1 MFDKLSS
8 YLKSKKEIEEMIK
21 NIITSSKCAYNRERL
36 ENLSPAKLLELFN
49 RSHTDTKYLHEK
61 DVLISGK
68 STVTNQNYFILHVCG
83 EISYSVKGDNVVVN
97 YTSPEMSRHCSN
109 ISVIEQYFEIDMLKQ
124 KVIRA
129 WETKWED
136 DF

>member
-1 MFDKLSS
+1 
-8 YLKSKKEIEEMIK
+8 MIK
-21 NIITSSKCAYNRERL
+21 NIITSSSCAYNRERL
-36 ENLSPAKLLELFN
+36 EKLSSDKLLKLFK
-49 RSHTDTKYLHEK
+49 RRHTDTKYLYEK
-61 DVLISGK
+61 DILISGK
-68 STVTNQNYFILHVCG
+68 SSITNENYFILHGCG
-83 EISYSVKGDNVVVN
+83 EISYDIKDDMVIVKYN
-97 YTSPEMSRHCSN
+97 SPEMSRHCSN